1 MPASGRAPVA
11 ALVLAAGRAERYG
24 GEKLGEAL
32 PGGESVL
39 AHTVRGLLAPEAGV
53 DRVWVVTADRHRADA
68 WLGGEDGLGSRVRWV
83 EVSGAGGMGDSLAA
97 GARAAPAGWALAVVL
112 GDQPFAAPAAVG
124 AVVEALGRSGRP
136 DAVAVALRRGLA
148 MPPAAFGPAWREEL
162 GRLTGDVGAR
172 ALVGRAGATAQGV
185 ELGEGA
191 WALDLDRPEDLAALW
206 AAAQAP
212 GGAAGRAGRP

>member
-32 PGGESVL
+32 TGGESVL
-39 AHTVRGLLAPEAGV
+39 AHTVRGLLAPKAGV
-53 DRVWVVTADRHRADA
+53 DGVWVVTADRARAEG
-68 WLGGEDGLGSRVRWV
+68 WLGGRGGLADRVGWV
-83 EVSGAGGMGDSLAA
+83 EVSDKGGMGDSLAA
-97 GARAAPAGWALAVVL
+97 GARAVPAGWALAVVL

-136 DAVAVALRRGLA
+136 DAVAVALRHGLA

-172 ALVGRAGATAQGV
+172 ALVGRGGTAVQGV

-191 WALDLDRPEDLAALW
+191 WALDLDRPEDLPALR
-206 AAAQAP
+206 AAAQAIVGDP
-212 GGAAGRAGRP
+212 GGEGRR